1 MKKMKKLFCAA
12 LAAAMLMATM
22 SGCGSSQNRLEKIKE
37 SGKLVLATSPDFAPL
52 EFEDLSSGEAQ
63 YVGSD
68 IELAKYI
75 AEKLG
80 VELEISAMDF
90 SAVQAAIPSGQADI
104 AISGFARTEERAQN
118 MELST
123 PFNIT
128 EDGGQTVL
136 VAKGEGANYTAAEDF
151 SGLQIGAQ
159 NGSLQYNLVSSQLPD
174 DVEIVPVGSLNDG
187 VLMLE
192 TGKIDALAS
201 DLSNAELL
209 LESHDGIE
217 TTDFMFEYSSEGNV
231 AAVKKG
237 ETELIEAVN
246 EIIEEVNELGLY
258 DQWKEEAT
266 ELAKSLGLEVNE

>member
-1 MKKMKKLFCAA
+1 
-12 LAAAMLMATM
+12 
-22 SGCGSSQNRLEKIKE
+22 
-37 SGKLVLATSPDFAPL
+37 
-52 EFEDLSSGEAQ
+52 
-63 YVGSD
+63 
-68 IELAKYI
+68 
-75 AEKLG
+75 
-80 VELEISAMDF
+80 
-90 SAVQAAIPSGQADI
+90 
-104 AISGFARTEERAQN
+104 

-136 VAKGEGANYTAAEDF
+136 VLKGEGANYTAAEDF

-159 NGSLQYNLVSSQLPD
+159 NGSLQYNLVSSQLPE

-237 ETELIEAVN
+237 ETELIEAVKKGQN
-246 EIIEEVNELGLY
+246 VEFRNKYRGADLY
-258 DQWKEEAT
+258 DQWKDEAT

>member
-22 SGCGSSQNRLEKIKE
+22 SGCGSSQNRLEKILE
-37 SGKLVLATSPDFAPL
+37 SGKLVLATSPDFALL

-136 VAKGEGANYTAAEDF
+136 VAKGQGANYTAAEDF

-159 NGSLQYNLVSSQLPD
+159 NGSLQYNLVSSQLPE

-246 EIIEEVNELGLY
+246 EIIDEVNELGLY
-258 DQWKEEAT
+258 EQWKDEAT